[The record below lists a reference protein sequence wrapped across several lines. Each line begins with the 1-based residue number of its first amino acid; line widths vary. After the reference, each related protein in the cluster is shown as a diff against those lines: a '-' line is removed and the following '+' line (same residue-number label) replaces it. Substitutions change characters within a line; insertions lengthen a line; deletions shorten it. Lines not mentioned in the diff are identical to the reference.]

1 MDALPGKAL
10 RQLFLLL
17 IIGALLALLF
27 LQLKFFLPA
36 FLGAYT
42 LYVLLRKPL
51 FFLVSQKKWNP
62 KLAAATLLLCSII
75 LVLLPVNAVF
85 QILVSRI
92 LPALEH
98 SPEVLS
104 TIEKIVHELEAKY
117 HITVL
122 TPEMLQKMTNWGVT
136 ELSGAVSA
144 SLAGILSLLVAY
156 FILWFMLA
164 EGQQM
169 ERRFFE
175 WLPLRPE
182 SEQYVRERLHDLV
195 VSNALGIPLMG
206 IVQGLF
212 GLIAYLVVGI
222 QEPVM
227 WFVITMLAG
236 MLPVF
241 GVALAYIPL
250 SLIEM
255 ANGHP
260 GVATFILLYGFIV
273 LGSVDNIAR
282 MWVLKKIGNAHPLVT
297 LFGVIAGLKLFGF
310 IGFVFGPIMV
320 SMLILL
326 FQLYGKEFGA
336 REKIILPEE

>member
-1 MDALPGKAL
+1 
-10 RQLFLLL
+10 
-17 IIGALLALLF
+17 
-27 LQLKFFLPA
+27 
-36 FLGAYT
+36 
-42 LYVLLRKPL
+42 
-51 FFLVSQKKWNP
+51 
-62 KLAAATLLLCSII
+62 
-75 LVLLPVNAVF
+75 
-85 QILVSRI
+85 
-92 LPALEH
+92 
-98 SPEVLS
+98 
-104 TIEKIVHELEAKY
+104 
-117 HITVL
+117 
-122 TPEMLQKMTNWGVT
+122 
-136 ELSGAVSA
+136 
-144 SLAGILSLLVAY
+144 
-156 FILWFMLA
+156 
-164 EGQQM
+164 
-169 ERRFFE
+169 
-175 WLPLRPE
+175 
-182 SEQYVRERLHDLV
+182 
-195 VSNALGIPLMG
+195 MG

-212 GLIAYLVVGI
+212 GFIAYLAVGI
-222 QEPVM
+222 PEPMM